1 MAVIPISF
9 VHKTVLAET
18 DAWSYTPCHKLE
30 TSVTVMCI
38 RKNSKLILE
47 EIPYLSRLT
56 PLTTYSHTLILIDLF
71 KFISLLSTNSIAM
84 TLKQLIKHTK

>member
-1 MAVIPISF
+1 MAVMPISF
-9 VHKTVLAET
+9 VHKIVLAEM

-56 PLTTYSHTLILIDLF
+56 PLSHFSAGCCGLLLRHII
-71 KFISLLSTNSIAM
+71 FIKLL
-84 TLKQLIKHTK
+84 L